1 MTHIAAYEQF
11 PQFML
16 NVIKKDENCK
26 VNWTRILDINSNN
39 RNRNIWPLSSQFEVP
54 VVFGTSASTPLS
66 SQDPVAFSFP
76 SIVGQNFQVLGG
88 PTTSVTLDVDET
100 LIPNSLN
107 NFYLETDCNN
117 LAGNHAYS
125 KILTYNGV
133 TKVATLE
140 TAIVAAD
147 PYNIRKEIPSER
159 AAVVAAASTTSVT
172 LSAGS
177 SAIDGYYVN
186 SYLRIQ
192 NGPAANSFAVISAYN
207 GTTKV
212 ATLYSPL
219 SAVPV
224 AGNIYEICP
233 FSVDNFQPLFYNGTT
248 TTNQPVCYKITL
260 LGLSVP
266 TATIKNGWKSQVRDY
281 PYFYIKL
288 YNSSQK
294 TGGSN
299 IYSNNPASHLALF
312 KVVPYLS
319 RSEFNWAVFA
329 IPEPQVVSL
338 KIDESLYF
346 EVTLPDGEPIIFD
359 QPDWISPSCPNP
371 LLQISGTF
379 LLERLC

>member
-11 PQFML
+11 PQYML
-16 NVIKKDENCK
+16 NVLKKEENCK

-39 RNRNIWPLSSQFEVP
+39 RNRNIWPLPSQFEVP
-54 VVFGTSASTPLS
+54 VIFGTSAITPLS

-76 SIVGQNFQVLGG
+76 SVVNQNFQILGG
-88 PTTSVTLDVDET
+88 PTTTVTLDIDES
-100 LIPNSLN
+100 LITNSLN
-107 NFYLETDCNN
+107 NFYLETDANN

-140 TAIVAAD
+140 TAIVATD
-147 PYNIRKEIPSER
+147 PYNIRKAIPSER

-172 LSAGS
+172 LSPGS
-177 SAIDGYYVN
+177 SALDNYYVN

-192 NGPAANSFAVISAYN
+192 NGPAANSFAVIAAYN

-212 ATLYSPL
+212 ATLFSPL

-233 FSVDNFQPLFYNGTT
+233 FSVDNFQPLLYNGTT

-266 TATIKNGWKSQVRDY
+266 TAGIKNGWRSNAKDY

-294 TGGSN
+294 TGGTN
-299 IYSNNPASHLALF
+299 IYSNNPGSHLAVF
-312 KVVPYLS
+312 KVIPYLS
-319 RSEFNWAVFA
+319 RAEFSWVTFA
-329 IPEPQVVSL
+329 IPIVNVVSF
-338 KIDESLYF
+338 KPDESLFF
-346 EVTLPDGEPIIFD
+346 EVCLPDGEPIIFD
-359 QPDWISPSCPNP
+359 QPDWVSPSCPNP
-371 LLQISGTF
+371 LLQISATF
-379 LLERLC
+379 LIERLC